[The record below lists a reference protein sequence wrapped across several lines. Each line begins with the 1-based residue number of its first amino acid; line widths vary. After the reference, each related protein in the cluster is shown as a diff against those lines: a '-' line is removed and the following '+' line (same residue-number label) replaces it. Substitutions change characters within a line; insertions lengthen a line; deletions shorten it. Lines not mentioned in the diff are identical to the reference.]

1 MLIDTIKNAANHIP
15 IVMPEILHGTKI
27 DKHRLDDHRCSAE
40 YFHVD
45 VQNQFYDKQQ
55 GSFDDGIL
63 FGHRNG
69 LHDADRKTDQ
79 TSDKGT
85 HQCDQ

>member
-1 MLIDTIKNAANHIP
+1 MLIDTIKN
-15 IVMPEILHGTKI
+15 GTKI

-40 YFHVD
+40 YFQVD

-55 GSFDDGIL
+55 GSFNDRIL

-85 HQCDQ
+85 H

>member
-1 MLIDTIKNAANHIP
+1 MLIDTIKNAANHSDA
-15 IVMPEILHGTKI
+15 EILHGTKI

-85 HQCDQ
+85 H